1 MNMPQPI
8 INLIKNK
15 MTQGLTP
22 QAIVEQMTG
31 NNPIINNLINLA
43 EKGNIEEV
51 TKISNNI
58 LKEKGINIDLQ
69 KELINFKQNFN
80 K

>member
-1 MNMPQPI
+1 MNIPQPI
-8 INLIKNK
+8 INIIKNK
-15 MTQGLTP
+15 MTQGMTP
-22 QAIVEQMTG
+22 KGIVQQMVG

>member
-1 MNMPQPI
+1 MNIPEPI

>member
-1 MNMPQPI
+1 MNIPQPV